1 MKTDHLMWK
10 EDGWGY
16 LPANKDVF
24 HTFEWIRHHYKPK
37 KILEIGF
44 YAGHSTTYMAQIFK
58 EAHITSC
65 CPDHPRGRQYGEI
78 VMNTFDNVTVHLTPS
93 PEIYDRLKGETFDF
107 VFIDGNHT
115 LAQVKIDTDVAI
127 KFGSRCVLYD
137 NTELPQVRRGI
148 WGEIG
153 KNRLK
158 MIRKFPYRT
167 NFKEGGVNEMRL
179 LEVLDNQ

>member
-24 HTFEWIRHHYKPK
+24 HTFEWIRHHYKPT

-65 CPDHPRGRQYGEI
+65 CPDHPRGRAYGEV
-78 VMNTFDNVTVHLTPS
+78 VMNTFDNVTAATSHRHLRYT
-93 PEIYDRLKGETFDF
+93 
-107 VFIDGNHT
+107 IDSRVRPLT
-115 LAQVKIDTDVAI
+115 LCSLTVII
-127 KFGSRCVLYD
+127 HWHR
-137 NTELPQVRRGI
+137 
-148 WGEIG
+148 
-153 KNRLK
+153 
-158 MIRKFPYRT
+158 
-167 NFKEGGVNEMRL
+167 
-179 LEVLDNQ
+179 

>member
-24 HTFEWIRHHYKPK
+24 HTFEWIRHHYKPT

-65 CPDHPRGRQYGEI
+65 CPDHPVVVRMVSCREYIGQCDC
-78 VMNTFDNVTVHLTPS
+78 TPHTVT
-93 PEIYDRLKGETFDF
+93 
-107 VFIDGNHT
+107 
-115 LAQVKIDTDVAI
+115 
-127 KFGSRCVLYD
+127 
-137 NTELPQVRRGI
+137 
-148 WGEIG
+148 
-153 KNRLK
+153 
-158 MIRKFPYRT
+158 
-167 NFKEGGVNEMRL
+167 
-179 LEVLDNQ
+179 